1 MKKTILYVSKLFTLS
16 IFFILA
22 GCGGRQQNL
31 DYVDTT
37 NLAQLESVRVYPRSP
52 APTKTDMGQLRVKI
66 LQDTGMSVGAQGGL
80 AWSSERMNKQMYKD
94 RKYLDT
100 VFNFNAMMLSHGVI
114 PPVLEEGDFSLNL
127 DDPNTIRVA
136 DRTYKIVQQARFA
149 TTAPTWR
156 EYLWLGYAKPTL
168 PDRSLLPRTN
178 DEQAVWRKSV
188 VVGWQKGIEQ
198 SYNIFQQS
206 LARLKRDYRGM
217 ILYRKLLQEK
227 MISPPFVSRTELG
240 VTGNGE
246 DMRVN
251 DQVLRI
257 VELPKLQTNSRGWR
271 AVVVKR

>member
-1 MKKTILYVSKLFTLS
+1 MKKAILYVETLFAFL
-16 IFFILA
+16 IFSTLA
-22 GCGGRQQNL
+22 GCGNHQQNL
-31 DYVDTT
+31 DNIDTT
-37 NLAQLESVRVYPRSP
+37 DLAQLESVRVYPRTA
-52 APTKTDMGQLRVKI
+52 APTKTDMGQLRVKV
-66 LQDTGMSVGAQGGL
+66 LQDTAMSVGAQAGL

-114 PPVLEEGDFSLNL
+114 PPVLEIGNFSLNL

-156 EYLWLGYAKPTL
+156 DYLWLGYSKPSL
-168 PDRSLLPRTN
+168 PDKSLLPRTS
-178 DEQAVWRKSV
+178 DEQAIWRKNV
-188 VVGWQKGIEQ
+188 ITGWQKGIEQ
-198 SYNIFQQS
+198 SYSIFQQS
-206 LARLKRDYRGM
+206 LAHLKRDYQGM
-217 ILYRKLLQEK
+217 ITYRKLLQEK

-240 VTGNGE
+240 ITGNGE

-257 VELPKLQTNSRGWR
+257 V
-271 AVVVKR
+271 